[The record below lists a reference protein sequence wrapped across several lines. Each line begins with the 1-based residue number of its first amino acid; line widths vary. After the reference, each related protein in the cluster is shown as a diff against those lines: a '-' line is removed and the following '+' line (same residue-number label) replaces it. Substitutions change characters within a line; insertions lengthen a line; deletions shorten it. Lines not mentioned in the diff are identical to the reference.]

1 MDKNLLTINNS
12 IKYQLY
18 VKLSE
23 YKRKEQLNKRVK
35 VDGLDAEL
43 GLVIET
49 LQYLILKSYL
59 NDNLEYEPSI
69 WRLWASILDCL
80 GEDYE

>member
-1 MDKNLLTINNS
+1 MNKNILEINSS

-23 YKRKEQLNKRVK
+23 LKRKEQLNKRVR
-35 VDGLDAEL
+35 VDGLEADL

-49 LQYLILKSYL
+49 LQYIILKSYL
-59 NDNLEYEPSI
+59 NDNIEYEPSI
-69 WRLWASILDCL
+69 WRLWASILECI
-80 GEDYE
+80 GE

>member
-1 MDKNLLTINNS
+1 MNKNILEINDS

-23 YKRKEQLNKRVK
+23 LKRKEQLNKRMRI
-35 VDGLDAEL
+35 DGLEADL

-49 LQYLILKSYL
+49 LQYMILKSYL
-59 NDNLEYEPSI
+59 NDSLKYEPSI
-69 WRLWASILDCL
+69 WRLWASILECL